1 MVRRRRTILA
11 VGALTAL
18 TALTALL
25 TACGSTPAAEEPT
38 VPTATST
45 RGECFSGDLAES
57 EFGPHLGS
65 SVIRTDSGEYV
76 HFGVADNA
84 YDSCRDLSWIVLD
97 GQIVDRSG
105 AGIRPASTVIFFH
118 GTRLADEQQPRLY
131 LGVESVQR
139 RGETGATVTWR
150 HEQPPHRSEDTV
162 SLTGTR
168 LTDIN
173 HTTPEQ
179 RRADAP
185 VIDLHSPPIESGS
198 GVPPHGNIH
207 GGPFD
212 AVLPA
217 GRYRIPLTEGHDLL
231 CELDG
236 TIDCYRD
243 VDVPGGGEPAT
254 ERVTVT
260 PDGPVT
266 GTGRPPTG
274 PWTTLPRNGYFRIGD
289 TIVDLT
295 DPAEAR
301 FHRQGGDGVSI
312 SPDSAARFGNS

>member
-11 VGALTAL
+11 VGILT
-18 TALTALL
+18 TLL

-38 VPTATST
+38 VTTATST
-45 RGECFSGDLAES
+45 RGECLSGDLADS

-65 SVIRTDSGEYV
+65 SVIRTDSGEYF

-97 GQIVDRSG
+97 GQIVDRAG
-105 AGIRPASTVIFFH
+105 AGLRPSGTVIFFH
-118 GTRLADEQQPRLY
+118 GTRLADENQPRLY
-131 LGVESVQR
+131 QGVESVR
-139 RGETGATVTWR
+139 RQGETGATVTWR
-150 HEQPPHRSEDTV
+150 HEQPPHASEDTV

-168 LTDIN
+168 LTDIT

-179 RRADAP
+179 RRADVP

-236 TIDCYRD
+236 IIDCYRD
-243 VDVPGGGEPAT
+243 LGTPRGDDPST
-254 ERVTVT
+254 EHVTVT

-266 GTGRPPTG
+266 GTDQPPAG
-274 PWTTLPRNGYFRIGD
+274 
-289 TIVDLT
+289 
-295 DPAEAR
+295 
-301 FHRQGGDGVSI
+301 
-312 SPDSAARFGNS
+312 